1 MMPPV
6 DNNTTRYNT
15 TTNYTSRSEPIHMAQ
30 NESNQTQALSLRQ
43 EIDKY
48 MECAAKEEAII
59 ASRNSVEHD
68 NLSESGNMDTLI
80 STAEYKGQK
89 LEVQLSPGIDG
100 QNGYAFVVTSSEDYN
115 EELSND
121 CKNAS
126 YEVIVGSSDTEKKDS
141 DIFEQTES
149 YTDAMD
155 FGYITLTKT
164 VSTTSKK
171 TETENYETDGYEVV
185 SESKESRDQ
194 ERINPTKMHD
204 SEIDEKKTRK
214 EKQKKKG
221 KKSKKG
227 KKKTLAESGDDV
239 VSRKQKASSLK
250 RSSSIYAYEK
260 QRQLQRG
267 KVNQQETS
275 LNSSKETTAKGAKS
289 SNGNSLFHPLLLV
302 ETIHIIDKQL
312 DSFSMVRFSLSGNGN
327 QERTTFILDHH

>member
-1 MMPPV
+1 
-6 DNNTTRYNT
+6 
-15 TTNYTSRSEPIHMAQ
+15 MAQ

-59 ASRNSVEHD
+59 ASRNSVEHG
-68 NLSESGNMDTLI
+68 NLPESGNMDTLI

-115 EELSND
+115 EEISHGYN
-121 CKNAS
+121 NAS
-126 YEVIVGSSDTEKKDS
+126 YKVIVGSSDTGKKDS
-141 DIFEQTES
+141 DIFEQTEN
-149 YTDAMD
+149 YTDATD

-164 VSTTSKK
+164 VSTTGDE
-171 TETENYETDGYEVV
+171 TETENYKTDGYDVV

-204 SEIDEKKTRK
+204 SETDEKKTRK

-227 KKKTLAESGDDV
+227 KKTLSESGDDV

-260 QRQLQRG
+260 RRQLQRG
-267 KVNQQETS
+267 KVNQEETS
-275 LNSSKETTAKGAKS
+275 LTSSKETTAKDAKS
-289 SNGNSLFHPLLLV
+289 RNGNSLSHPHLLV

-312 DSFSMVRFSLSGNGN
+312 PDSFSLVRFSLSGNGN
-327 QERTTFILDHH
+327 QERTAFILDHH